1 MPDRAL
7 PDRALPDLTALGLP
21 GAPARV
27 LAVVVDEGW
36 TDAAVVAARAG
47 LSRPQVS
54 AALDVLA
61 ELGLVTRERGGRP
74 ARVHSTAEAADV
86 ADDLAR
92 RAADAAVETARA
104 AEAAARAVREAAQRN
119 RVPEPAVRR
128 LEPSL
133 AGDGWLLGLPR
144 TSYDAV
150 AAADSPQVRF
160 GQHFTRTW
168 VARRLIVTGE
178 VPTDARDAGP
188 GAGLGGGIADAQARG
203 VHVRRSAEDLP
214 ALVVVDGDR
223 AAVDVGVR
231 ARGGR
236 RGWTTDAAQVR
247 ALRQLFEL
255 WWEVAADG

>member
-1 MPDRAL
+1 M

-21 GAPARV
+21 AAPARV

-144 TSYDAV
+144 TSYDVV

-160 GQHFTRTW
+160 GQHLTRTW

-178 VPTDARDAGP
+178 VPTDARDAGL
-188 GAGLGGGIADAQARG
+188 GAGIADAQARG
-203 VHVRRSAEDLP
+203 VNVRRSAEDLP

-236 RGWTTDAAQVR
+236 RGWTIDAAQVR

-255 WWEVAADG
+255 WWEAAADG